1 MQCNQLT
8 RLIKGW
14 FLHVKDETMAPARM
28 MQFVDQHIKECEMCR
43 EDPDLHQEIEKI
55 REFILPESK
64 IPKAFRAKNKTPTPE
79 ISPVVDTKPKTDPKP
94 EEDKAATDDKK
105 KT

>member
-28 MQFVDQHIKECEMCR
+28 MQFVDQHIKECEVCR

-55 REFILPESK
+55 REFVLPESK
-64 IPKAFRAKNKTPTPE
+64 IPKAFRAKSNTPTPE
-79 ISPVVDTKPKTDPKP
+79 ISPVADTKSKPDPKP
-94 EEDKAATDDKK
+94 EDKVAPDEQ

>member
-1 MQCNQLT
+1 MQCKQLI
-8 RLIKGW
+8 RLTKSW

-28 MQFVDQHIKECEMCR
+28 MQFVDDHIKECDICR

-64 IPKAFRAKNKTPTPE
+64 IPKAYRAQNKALTPE
-79 ISPVVDTKPKTDPKP
+79 ISPVEETKTEARQTDKDIP
-94 EEDKAATDDKK
+94 AADVQDS
-105 KT
+105 